1 MNELWKI
8 FDAVK
13 ANDLNARLLGSTAFR
28 IHCPKYVS
36 YLDSMKRALTDI
48 DLVALS
54 ADRKKVKSVFGSLNY
69 AMDKKVALETEE
81 KRYCFSSPDNA
92 INVDVFFDKLEYC
105 HTIDLRDRIKL
116 DYPTIPVSDLLLEK
130 MQIVKINEKDLKD
143 VMVLLL
149 EHPLAEVDQDA
160 VNTKYVTGLLSR
172 DWGFYYTMTTNLKKV
187 KQNIGE
193 PGYANVMTEEDR
205 SSLNAKIDNLLK
217 YIEDEPKSLSWRVRA
232 KVGTSRQWYRDV
244 ELDKRTAF

>member
-1 MNELWKI
+1 MSELWKI

-13 ANDLNARLLGSTAFR
+13 ANDLDARLLGSTAFR

-48 DLVALS
+48 DLIALS
-54 ADRKKVKSVFGSLNY
+54 ADRKKVKRVFGSLNY
-69 AMDKKVALETEE
+69 GLDRKVALETEE
-81 KRYCFSSPDNA
+81 KRYCFLSPDNA
-92 INVDVFFDKLEYC
+92 VNVDVFFDKLEYC

-130 MQIVKINEKDLKD
+130 MQIVEINEKDLKD

-149 EHPLAEVDQDA
+149 EHPLADVDKDA
-160 VNTKYVTGLLSR
+160 VNSEYVTGLLSK
-172 DWGFYYTMTTNLKKV
+172 DWGFYYTVVTNLKKV
-187 KQNIGE
+187 KGAMEGQ
-193 PGYANVMTEEDR
+193 GYATVITEADR
-205 SSLNAKIDNLLK
+205 SSLNVKIDKLLQD
-217 YIEDEPKSLSWRVRA
+217 IEKEPKSLAWRIRA
-232 KVGTSRQWYRDV
+232 KVGTSRQWYREV